1 MDLEASLW
9 FLTVAK
15 TGSFSKAAIELK
27 VPTSTVSRRIAN
39 LESQLGTTLLVRNT
53 RNMQLT
59 QSGIE
64 YLALTKQ
71 LEISYQSL
79 KDWQDTQSQVS
90 GTLRI
95 TAPLQ
100 FVDWPLSDWAIEFK
114 SIYPTLNIE
123 LVGSNENL
131 DFFEDR
137 IDIAFRQGPLLD
149 SDLKQRRLFE
159 LQYGIYA
166 SPNWL
171 KKQDGIQDLEWL
183 QGHEVVNIGVKG
195 KGLPWLV
202 QQDNKPLT
210 IFPNSGLLL
219 ESPQQVVRAA
229 KAGLGMI
236 YVPYF
241 DAHSAVRKGEIV
253 PVCKALWPN
262 WISFYLVFH
271 ESRTKSK
278 KLSMFI
284 EFIFTKQKELLKL
297 PGIREPM

>member
-9 FLTVAK
+9 FSTVVRM
-15 TGSFSKAAIELK
+15 GSFSKAATELG

-53 RNMQLT
+53 RSMQLT
-59 QSGIE
+59 QSGNE
-64 YLALTKQ
+64 YLTLTKQ
-71 LEISYQSL
+71 LEIGYQSL
-79 KDWQDTQSQVS
+79 KDWQDNQSQVS

-100 FVDWPLSDWAIEFK
+100 FVDWPLSEWVIEFK
-114 SIYPTLNIE
+114 STYPKLNIE

-131 DFFEDR
+131 DFYEDR
-137 IDIAFRQGPLLD
+137 IDIAFRQGPLTD

-171 KKQDGIQDLEWL
+171 TEHRDCLDLAWL
-183 QGHEVVNIGVKG
+183 QDQEVINIGVKG
-195 KGLPWLV
+195 KGFPWLIK
-202 QQDNKPLT
+202 QNNKLHAIVPK
-210 IFPNSGLLL
+210 SGLLL
-219 ESPQQVVRAA
+219 ESPQQAVRAA
-229 KAGLGMI
+229 KAGLGLI

-241 DAHSAVRKGEIV
+241 DAHSAIAKGELV
-253 PVCKALWPN
+253 PVCESLWPDG
-262 WISFYLVFH
+262 ISFYLVFH

-278 KLSMFI
+278 KLSTFI
-284 EFIFTKQKELLKL
+284 DFILNKQKELMTL
-297 PGIREPM
+297 PGIC